1 MLGTLIVAGVGALAF
16 KLGMDAQR
24 KSAEGKSA
32 GQIAAEIPGEALGTV
47 CGVGKEVCNAVSDWF
62 GDGKKPEAASKTPAE
77 SPPESKT

>member
-32 GQIAAEIPGEALGTV
+32 GQIAAEMPGEALGIV
-47 CGVGKEVCNAVSDWF
+47 CHVGKNAYSTVSGWF